1 MNLENIGL
9 GMALMKIKYV
19 VSTHRSPYSYGIK
32 VESYLCIKKSCTEEQ
47 KKCSEQDVKNIKKIL
62 WMRANPIPKVN
73 YKDNEDGTR
82 TRRSRK
88 IGKNWKK
95 FMYWVEAWDTY
106 CDSL

>member
-1 MNLENIGL
+1 METKRIYGDKMMRFIDELEPFQS
-9 GMALMKIKYV
+9 LMCV
-19 VSTHRSPYSYGIK
+19 
-32 VESYLCIKKSCTEEQ
+32 
-47 KKCSEQDVKNIKKIL
+47 QDVKNIKKIL

-95 FMYWVEAWDTY
+95 FMYWVEAWDSF

>member
-1 MNLENIGL
+1 
-9 GMALMKIKYV
+9 
-19 VSTHRSPYSYGIK
+19 
-32 VESYLCIKKSCTEEQ
+32 
-47 KKCSEQDVKNIKKIL
+47 L

-82 TRRSRK
+82 TRRSKK

-95 FMYWVEAWDTY
+95 FMYWVEAWDSF